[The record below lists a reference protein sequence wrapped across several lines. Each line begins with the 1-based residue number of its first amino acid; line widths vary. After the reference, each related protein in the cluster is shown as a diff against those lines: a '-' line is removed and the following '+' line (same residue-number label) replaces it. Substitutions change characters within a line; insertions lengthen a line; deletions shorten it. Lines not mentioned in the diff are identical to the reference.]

1 MVHKLIISQR
11 GKAWKLEIESEVLN
25 GRSIGDKA
33 SGKEIKPELEGY
45 EFEITG
51 GSDDAGFP
59 LSAEVAG
66 IGLVSELKTK
76 GFAMKD
82 STAGIRRRKTVRGKI
97 ISDNTAQINLNV
109 IKAGAKKLEEIFP
122 DQNQPKPKEK
132 KKEVKIEG
140 GEVKAEEN
148 KAKHTEKPAEAKAE
162 KKAEEKKKEM
172 K

>member
-109 IKAGAKKLEEIFP
+109 IKAGAKKLEEIKSLHCKTKSTCLPAISIDLNKLKISFVFP
-122 DQNQPKPKEK
+122 E
-132 KKEVKIEG
+132 
-140 GEVKAEEN
+140 
-148 KAKHTEKPAEAKAE
+148 T
-162 KKAEEKKKEM
+162 
-172 K
+172 